1 MFRHALLVLLAL
13 LAVASAACDD
23 DSGGQNAEPSPSNA
37 TTTREPAAGG
47 SEGTAPAGSNGAL
60 STADIA
66 QKLTPSIVRVQT
78 EIASVDPFGRA
89 VPGIGVGSGFII
101 DVDGHIVTN
110 NHVVTGPDGSVA
122 QSISVTFSDQT
133 TLPATVVGNDAPT
146 DLAVLSVQRDGLTP
160 ATWAAPDSLV
170 VGQDVVAIGFALGL
184 EGAPTVTQGVLSAV
198 NRTINEQPYTIPEA
212 LQTDASINPGNSGG
226 PLVNRRG
233 EVVGINTAI
242 IQNAQGIGFAISG
255 SLARPIVEELIAS
268 GGVDRAY
275 VGIAGAD
282 VNPAIARNLQLPVDS
297 GVVVEVVASGSP
309 AEAAGLQR
317 GDVIVSV
324 DGEAIE
330 NNGDLLRLLADRQP
344 GDNVTVSFYRNGEQR
359 EAQLTLG
366 RRPAT

>member
-1 MFRHALLVLLAL
+1 
-13 LAVASAACDD
+13 
-23 DSGGQNAEPSPSNA
+23 
-37 TTTREPAAGG
+37 
-47 SEGTAPAGSNGAL
+47 
-60 STADIA
+60 
-66 QKLTPSIVRVQT
+66 
-78 EIASVDPFGRA
+78 
-89 VPGIGVGSGFII
+89 
-101 DVDGHIVTN
+101 
-110 NHVVTGPDGSVA
+110 
-122 QSISVTFSDQT
+122 
-133 TLPATVVGNDAPT
+133 
-146 DLAVLSVQRDGLTP
+146 
-160 ATWAAPDSLV
+160 
-170 VGQDVVAIGFALGL
+170 
-184 EGAPTVTQGVLSAV
+184 
-198 NRTINEQPYTIPEA
+198 
-212 LQTDASINPGNSGG
+212 
-226 PLVNRRG
+226 
-233 EVVGINTAI
+233 VVGINTAI

-324 DGEAIE
+324 DGEPIE